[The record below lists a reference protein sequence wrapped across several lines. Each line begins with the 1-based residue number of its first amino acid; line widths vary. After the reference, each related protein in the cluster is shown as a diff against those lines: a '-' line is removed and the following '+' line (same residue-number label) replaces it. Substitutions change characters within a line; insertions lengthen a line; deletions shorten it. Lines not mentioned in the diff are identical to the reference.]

1 MSTRK
6 TTMPIAIPLE
16 TMTTTDKLRAIEQ
29 IRADLVRDL
38 DANELE
44 NILASFRRASGAW
57 PNTQASNRKRRMADQ
72 DCSLPGA
79 LRDSR

>member
-16 TMTTTDKLRAIEQ
+16 TMTTTDKLRAIEE

-38 DANELE
+38 DANELG
-44 NILASFRRASGAW
+44 NILASFRRASGA
-57 PNTQASNRKRRMADQ
+57 
-72 DCSLPGA
+72 
-79 LRDSR
+79 